1 MTIDAELAR
10 LTAVSK
16 EEAGDGTLMHAAQQ
30 AEEGKANDGRPDAA
44 GTAAAPSNSS
54 GSDNGGTTALAA
66 SAPAAEAAAV
76 PAADQPGASDAPPQQ
91 QEQQVEG
98 PACSSEARPW
108 YADTPLDLVFAW
120 YNHTDPTRQELIR
133 KYNPS
138 GEHTYG
144 TEPNRLEIM
153 LSLASVQRFAPWVRR
168 VYIVVPPGQGGG
180 LPLHLLAPALL
191 DKIQLVEES
200 EFIPARFLPTFSSIV
215 VESFLHAIPGIAE
228 HFLYMMDDVLFGAP
242 FSRELAFSSTPGIG
256 NVFLMD
262 WPWLT
267 QHPDKWGTLWS
278 WPFYNTGELLR
289 QTFGEKP
296 ARLGWH
302 AGYMLTK
309 TAYRVTWAL
318 YGEELN
324 RTVQHKFRAY
334 KPWDQGGDIVA
345 HLLVQHTALRLGLQR
360 LVISVEVPWK
370 GDSMGDPTPRLPK
383 GVPRDRLATYGNP
396 DCSKLKGLPKHM
408 LQKGPGTLGV
418 TFANFN
424 KIQHTEEWSWRRL
437 CREAVEAISDGFAPQ
452 HIEKGCLCSS
462 PAVGEK
468 C

>member
-1 MTIDAELAR
+1 MLVVVAQRTDRPLPEWLKFSDRNQAGRAATAAAAATNDTPQPDGAGSRRRMAIDAELAR

-16 EEAGDGTLMHAAQQ
+16 EEAGDGTLM
-30 AEEGKANDGRPDAA
+30 
-44 GTAAAPSNSS
+44 
-54 GSDNGGTTALAA
+54 
-66 SAPAAEAAAV
+66 PAAEL
-76 PAADQPGASDAPPQQ
+76 ADDS
-91 QEQQVEG
+91 
-98 PACSSEARPW
+98 
-108 YADTPLDLVFAW
+108 T
-120 YNHTDPTRQELIR
+120 YNHTDPKRQELIK

-138 GEHTYG
+138 GAHTYG

-153 LSLASVQRFAPWVRR
+153 LSLASVQHYASWVRR
-168 VYIVVPPGQGGG
+168 VYIVVPPGQGDG
-180 LPLHLLAPALL
+180 LPLRLLAPSLRA
-191 DKIQLVEES
+191 KVQVVEES

-228 HFLYMMDDVLFGAP
+228 HFLYMMDDVLFGMP

-262 WPWLT
+262 WPWMAEKPRSYS
-267 QHPDKWGTLWS
+267 PDDWGVLWS

-309 TAYRVTWAL
+309 TAYRVAWAL

-324 RTVQHKFRAY
+324 RTAQHKFRVY
-334 KPWDQGGDIVA
+334 KPWDKGGDIVA
-345 HLLVQHTALRLGLQR
+345 HLLVQHTALRLGLQK
-360 LVISVEVPWK
+360 LVKSVEVPWRS
-370 GDSMGDPTPRLPK
+370 DRMGDPTSRLPP
-383 GVPRDRLATYGNP
+383 GVPRDKLATYGNP
-396 DCSKLKGLPKHM
+396 DCSHLKGLPKDM
-408 LQKGPGTLGV
+408 LQKGPGTIGV

-424 KIQHTEEWSWRRL
+424 KIQNTEEWSWRRL
-437 CREAVEAISDGFAPQ
+437 CREALEVIADGFAPEYV
-452 HIEKGCLCSS
+452 EKGCLCSS
-462 PAVGEK
+462 SAVGEK

>member
-1 MTIDAELAR
+1 M
-10 LTAVSK
+10 
-16 EEAGDGTLMHAAQQ
+16 
-30 AEEGKANDGRPDAA
+30 
-44 GTAAAPSNSS
+44 
-54 GSDNGGTTALAA
+54 
-66 SAPAAEAAAV
+66 PAAEQQACA
-76 PAADQPGASDAPPQQ
+76 GATPQQ
-91 QEQQVEG
+91 QGQPADGAACEG
-98 PACSSEARPW
+98 GERPW

-120 YNHTDPTRQELIR
+120 YNHTDPKRQELI
-133 KYNPS
+133 KQYNPS
-138 GEHTYG
+138 GAHTYG

-153 LSLASVQRFAPWVRR
+153 LSLASVQHFAPWVRR

-180 LPLHLLAPALL
+180 LPLHLLAPPLRA
-191 DKIQLVEES
+191 KVRLVEES

-228 HFLYMMDDVLFGAP
+228 HFLYMMDDVLFGTP
-242 FSRELAFSSTPGIG
+242 FTRELAFSSTPGLG

-262 WPWLT
+262 WPWMSEKPRT
-267 QHPDKWGTLWS
+267 GDSAIIWS

-309 TAYRVTWAL
+309 TAYRVAWAL

-324 RTVQHKFRAY
+324 RTAQHKFRVY
-334 KPWDQGGDIVA
+334 KAWDKGGDIVA

-360 LVISVEVPWK
+360 LVKSVEVPWR
-370 GDSMGDPTPRLPK
+370 GDAMGDPTSRLPP
-383 GVPRDRLATYGNP
+383 GVPRDKLATYGNP
-396 DCSKLKGLPKHM
+396 DCSRLKGLPKHM

-437 CREAVEAISDGFAPQ
+437 CREALEVISDGFAPEY
-452 HIEKGCLCSS
+452 IDKGCLCDS